1 MCSESGTENI
11 WFSEMLA
18 NIANLLL
25 GAYCNSVSERHIMK
39 SACKPVYLK
48 SLMPF

>member
-11 WFSEMLA
+11 WFSEIFA

-25 GAYCNSVSERHIMK
+25 GAYSN
-39 SACKPVYLK
+39 
-48 SLMPF
+48 